1 MNNVPC
7 SVIQDLLP
15 LYCDGVCS
23 EESKK
28 LVQAHIADCETC
40 AEELCLMNAP
50 MAAAEAEQEV
60 QTARAAS
67 RAWKKNRHR
76 GLRTGILLTV
86 LLALAAAAVLLG
98 LRYGKTNSP
107 EDLDKIGKMLESEYK
122 TAHIEIRGMVQ
133 KGDYLA
139 VSGCDGDRLW
149 HLGIFKRDAVFSRRW
164 VYSGGLIRVKP
175 GNLANWNYETPEGGT
190 ILVCFGAELPQG
202 ITGYQ
207 FSNSGVTYT
216 CSVTG
221 DSVLDFFFMPDTYDS
236 KTHLEPIYQP

>member
-98 LRYGKTNSP
+98 LRYGKTYSP

-133 KGDYLA
+133 KGD
-139 VSGCDGDRLW
+139 GDGLW

>member
-1 MNNVPC
+1 M
-7 SVIQDLLP
+7 
-15 LYCDGVCS
+15 
-23 EESKK
+23 
-28 LVQAHIADCETC
+28 
-40 AEELCLMNAP
+40 
-50 MAAAEAEQEV
+50 

-98 LRYGKTNSP
+98 LRYGKTYSP

-139 VSGCDGDRLW
+139 VSGCDGDGLW

>member
-15 LYCDGVCS
+15 LYCDGLCS

-28 LVQAHIADCETC
+28 LVQAHIAYCETC

-67 RAWKKNRHR
+67 RAWNKNRHR

-98 LRYGKTNSP
+98 LRYGKTYSP

-139 VSGCDGDRLW
+139 VSGCDGDGLW

-175 GNLANWNYETPEGGT
+175 GNLANWNYETP
-190 ILVCFGAELPQG
+190 
-202 ITGYQ
+202 
-207 FSNSGVTYT
+207 
-216 CSVTG
+216 
-221 DSVLDFFFMPDTYDS
+221 
-236 KTHLEPIYQP
+236 